1 MKLIFDNLSSKISKL
16 TTNEYST
23 FSFNLNFY
31 QKKLDLRFML
41 YGLD

>member
-23 FSFNLNFY
+23 SFPLALDFY
-31 QKKLDLRFML
+31 QKK
-41 YGLD
+41 